1 MSLNRESRSRDYLY
15 GRLLAIAERT
25 EEMALFIANMSR
37 PTTTVDQ
44 LMFRFSERPFATWP
58 LIYRQ
63 LTQNMQQLQISRA
76 GFLNNMKK
84 ELDSVMDNFDD
95 DEFKSDDKLS
105 GEFLLGYHAERLYL
119 MNQNNTNLG
128 ENDGDISTVNED

>member
-1 MSLNRESRSRDYLY
+1 
-15 GRLLAIAERT
+15 
-25 EEMALFIANMSR
+25 
-37 PTTTVDQ
+37 
-44 LMFRFSERPFATWP
+44 
-58 LIYRQ
+58 
-63 LTQNMQQLQISRA
+63 
-76 GFLNNMKK
+76 MKK

-119 MNQNNTNLG
+119 MNQNNANSG

>member
-1 MSLNRESRSRDYLY
+1 MSLNRESKSRDYLY

-37 PTTTVDQ
+37 PTTVDQ

-58 LIYRQ
+58 LIYKQ
-63 LTQNMQQLQISRA
+63 LKLNMQQLQISRA

-84 ELDSVMDNFDD
+84 ELDSVMDKFDD

-119 MNQNNTNLG
+119 MNQNSTKLG
-128 ENDGDISTVNED
+128 ENEEEISTVSED

>member
-44 LMFRFSERPFATWP
+44 LMFRFSERPICHVAINLQTTDAKYAATADFPGW
-58 LIYRQ
+58 
-63 LTQNMQQLQISRA
+63 IS
-76 GFLNNMKK
+76 
-84 ELDSVMDNFDD
+84 E
-95 DEFKSDDKLS
+95 
-105 GEFLLGYHAERLYL
+105 
-119 MNQNNTNLG
+119 
-128 ENDGDISTVNED
+128 